1 MMVPAHRESSSPQ
14 AAESYPVA
22 GRVLVVDDERA
33 IRELFQRI
41 LLFEG
46 FDVVLASGG
55 AEGLRLLGTDP
66 RIALVLLD
74 LDMPAV
80 DGRRFRLEQ
89 CEDPR
94 LAGVPTV
101 IVTGT
106 VVTPEISTELQA
118 TDYLNKPV
126 ARSQFVQVVERYC
139 SRIGDSPLPSAERPH
154 RA

>member
-1 MMVPAHRESSSPQ
+1 MLPAQSQ
-14 AAESYPVA
+14 APAPSGTDVHPAA

-80 DGRRFRLEQ
+80 DGRRFRMEQ
-89 CEDPR
+89 CGDPR
-94 LAGVPTV
+94 LADVPTV

-106 VVTPEISTELQA
+106 MLTPEVRAELQA
-118 TDYLNKPV
+118 TDYLSKPV
-126 ARSQFVQVVERYC
+126 PRARFIQIVERYC
-139 SRIGDSPLPSAERPH
+139 ARIGDTPLPSAERPH